1 MATGTATTGRTFTS
15 GWWIRPLLLLGM
27 IAAGIAVALT
37 IGVRLVPVLPFAAVS
52 SACGLSALRPRD
64 YLLGTTVGILPPQR
78 RSWRSARVRRGTRHA
93 RVTVP
98 RGDDTV
104 QQTVR
109 GRSERSTS

>member
-52 SACGLSALRPRD
+52 YACGLSALRPRD
-64 YLLGTTVGILPPQR
+64 YLLGTTVGILPAATAFAAIGT
-78 RSWRSARVRRGTRHA
+78 RSARH
-93 RVTVP
+93 P
-98 RGDDTV
+98 
-104 QQTVR
+104 
-109 GRSERSTS
+109 GRSRNSSPR